1 MKKFILKLA
10 LFWTLFLLVLSC
22 VFYITYVWMLRS
34 PYLTLI
40 NHSHEINVKVSL
52 SRLEHKT
59 EPSIIIIGGSGC
71 GFGLISGMLS
81 EHFNMPVINTGTHAG
96 LGLRLQLL
104 LVQPYIKKGDIVI
117 VIPEYMQFTDLFYG
131 DETAWRIMM
140 ATLPNKMGEISLQQY
155 FHLLRYYPTALENAI
170 SYYRG
175 HKNDHSTIEINS
187 ISPYSASSLN
197 EYGDVTCY
205 QHRQHKCFIPVSK
218 KNLQVKKYV
227 IKSLKEYKDYCRN
240 NDAMFILFPPAYHEK
255 DFALN
260 KDAILHI
267 SQSLAQNGIPYVA
280 SPQKYVMF
288 DSLFY
293 DTIYHLTYEGC
304 SIRTNNIIADLD
316 SIINQ

>member
-22 VFYITYVWMLRS
+22 VFYITYVWMLKS

-81 EHFNMPVINTGTHAG
+81 EYFNMPVINTGTHAG

-140 ATLPNKMGEISLQQY
+140 ATLPNKIGRDLTSTVLPFITILPYCFGE
-155 FHLLRYYPTALENAI
+155 
-170 SYYRG
+170 
-175 HKNDHSTIEINS
+175 
-187 ISPYSASSLN
+187 
-197 EYGDVTCY
+197 
-205 QHRQHKCFIPVSK
+205 
-218 KNLQVKKYV
+218 
-227 IKSLKEYKDYCRN
+227 
-240 NDAMFILFPPAYHEK
+240 
-255 DFALN
+255 
-260 KDAILHI
+260 
-267 SQSLAQNGIPYVA
+267 
-280 SPQKYVMF
+280 
-288 DSLFY
+288 
-293 DTIYHLTYEGC
+293 C
-304 SIRTNNIIADLD
+304 SIIL
-316 SIINQ
+316 